1 MENKEMNQESQP
13 IEIQIADIVNA
24 TRIME
29 YAISKNVFS
38 VKELAE
44 ISPIVVRFQDFVAAV
59 QAQQSAPAEVPA
71 EDAADVSVEVEE
83 TKE

>member
-1 MENKEMNQESQP
+1 MENKEMNQEAQP

-59 QAQQSAPAEVPA
+59 QTQQAAQPEQVEVS
-71 EDAADVSVEVEE
+71 EDSVEADES
-83 TKE
+83 KE

>member
-1 MENKEMNQESQP
+1 MENKEINQESQP

-44 ISPIVVRFQDFVAAV
+44 ISPIVVRFQDFVTAV
-59 QAQQSAPAEVPA
+59 QTQQQAPAEAEDDVPA
-71 EDAADVSVEVEE
+71 EVDE

>member
-1 MENKEMNQESQP
+1 MENKEMNQEAQP

-59 QAQQSAPAEVPA
+59 QTQQAAQPEQVEVP
-71 EDAADVSVEVEE
+71 EDSVEADES
-83 TKE
+83 KE

>member
-59 QAQQSAPAEVPA
+59 QAQQTAPAEVPA